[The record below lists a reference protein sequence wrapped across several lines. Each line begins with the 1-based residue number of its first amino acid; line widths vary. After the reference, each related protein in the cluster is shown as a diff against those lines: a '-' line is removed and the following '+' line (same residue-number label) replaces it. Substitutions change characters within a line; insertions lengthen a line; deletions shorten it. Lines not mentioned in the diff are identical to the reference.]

1 MVENKPTD
9 LFHGHPLPAWICE
22 PHTARIL
29 DVNQAAVAAFG
40 YSRQQSLGICVHDIL
55 REQERPYEVHT
66 ALVMHEDR
74 NCWLMAAHP
83 AVPGHA
89 GQSKRAASRLE
100 EVMRFSKTAIAELM
114 LGTGELTLSAELL
127 ELLEEGPAAPLRMTL
142 AAFIDKYVAAPDRPL
157 IYDKIKEGMYDAAQP
172 VNRVHVE
179 FRMITAAG
187 NIKDVEAMGTFMPDG
202 IAIGMFRDVTRRKQR
217 NLELQTLSMIANRT
231 SNGILMID
239 ARGQITWANQGFER
253 ISGYTLEDVVGRVP
267 SFLHGPET
275 NPETVAYMENM
286 LRQGRTFRTELIN
299 YTRDGAKYWV
309 DVEVIPLVGEGEEPR
324 GFMVVQSDI
333 TSLKM
338 AVQEMLKSEEL
349 LRKITDHAPLIVF
362 MKDLQGRYTF
372 YNKLF
377 EDKFIKVPPPK
388 NGLYTDNDL
397 FEPSQAE
404 VFTSSDQTVLS
415 TGRLEEF
422 EQEVVTEGKCET
434 YLAIKFPLRDEHGQ
448 VYALAGVA
456 LSITERK
463 RNEVELYQKR
473 RALRN
478 QNQVLEI
485 INLAQL
491 QFIRDIKPTI
501 FFDTALQNILA
512 LTESEI
518 GFIGEVLARDGQPY
532 VRTFALIDMQ
542 EGEIPRERDED
553 AGAGIE
559 FFSLGSPLDRVIRL
573 GETVITNKPSKD
585 PRPGY
590 PPLRSFIGI
599 PILRSGIQ
607 VGVIGLANKAGGYGN
622 AFRQELQPLVI
633 VIGYIIEALRAD
645 QDRKHAEFIIHE
657 SEKRLRDT
665 ADSLAKSEARY
676 RSIVNDQPEMICRFT
691 PDWRMTFVNRAFER
705 MFNSDHTRLI
715 GQSVFNFIPER
726 MHGERLEFLERLVA
740 GTAKSLPLQHDVIL
754 GDGTRQ
760 WQEWLD
766 VPLRNEQGEVYEI
779 QSIGHDITARK
790 KLEAEQARL
799 DKIVRESY
807 NEIYLFNIDTLRF
820 EFANTSALKNVGY
833 SIEELTR
840 MKFSDLFYYP
850 DEFALQALLGP
861 LRRGET
867 DRVQL
872 QIKHSRKNGV
882 YYDVDTFIQ
891 LLEGR
896 SFVAIA
902 TDITQKLITEKKLI
916 ASVLEKEVL
925 IKEIHHR
932 VKNNLQL
939 ISSIIYIKIL
949 ALGKSDVSDFLENTR
964 KKIHSIALIHERL
977 LQTNNLDKV
986 EISDYLGKMLY
997 DLQAAHDNQSMQ
1009 LTIKAEIPKT
1019 VFDLD
1024 TAIYCGLIVNELV
1037 TNAMKHAFKNR
1048 DEGTILVSLE
1058 RDVNTFILQVR
1069 DDGTTLPESIV
1080 PGHAG
1085 SFGMQLIQI
1094 FAKQLGGA
1102 MEIIRGKGTIF
1113 LIRFNQ
1119 RVV

>member
-1 MVENKPTD
+1 MVDNKPTD

-22 PHTARIL
+22 PDTARII
-29 DVNQAAVAAFG
+29 DVNKAAVAAFG
-40 YSRQQSLGICVHDIL
+40 YTRQQSLGICLHDIL
-55 REQERPYEVHT
+55 REQARLYDVHT
-66 ALVMHEDR
+66 APVMYEDK

-83 AVPGHA
+83 AVPRNA
-89 GQSKRAASRLE
+89 GQSSSAASCLE
-100 EVMRFSKTAIAELM
+100 EVMRFSGTAIAELT
-114 LGTGELTLSAELL
+114 LATGELTLSAALL
-127 ELLEEGPAAPLRMTL
+127 ELLEESPAAPLRMAL
-142 AAFIDKYVAAPDRPL
+142 AKFVDKYVTASDRPV

-172 VNRVHVE
+172 VSRVQVE
-179 FRMITAAG
+179 FQMVTAAG
-187 NIKDVEAMGTFMPDG
+187 NIKDIEAMGTFLPGGM
-202 IAIGMFRDVTRRKQR
+202 AIGMFRDVTRRKQR

-239 ARGQITWANQGFER
+239 ALGNITWANQGFER
-253 ISGYTLEDVVGRVP
+253 ISGYTLEDVAGRIP
-267 SFLHGPET
+267 SFLYGPET

-299 YTRDGAKYWV
+299 YTKGGAKYWV

-324 GFMVVQSDI
+324 GFMVIQSDI
-333 TSLKM
+333 TSLKT
-338 AVQEMLKSEEL
+338 AVHEMLKSEQL

-377 EDKFIKVPPPK
+377 EDKFIKVPLPK
-388 NGLYTDNDL
+388 GGLYTDNDL

-422 EQEVVTEGKCET
+422 EQEVVTEGMNET

-473 RALRN
+473 LALKS

-491 QFIRDIKPTI
+491 QFIRDVKPTI

-512 LTESEI
+512 LTESEV
-518 GFIGEVLARDGQPY
+518 GFIGEILVRDGEPY
-532 VRTFALIDMQ
+532 VRTFALIDMLN
-542 EGEIPRERDED
+542 GEIPRQRSED
-553 AGAGIE
+553 DGAGLE

-573 GETVITNKPSKD
+573 GETVITNKPVKD
-585 PRPGY
+585 PRPGH

-599 PILRSGIQ
+599 PILRSGRQ

-622 AFRQELQPLVI
+622 AFRQELQPLII
-633 VIGYIIEALRAD
+633 VIGYIIEALRND
-645 QDRKHAEFIIHE
+645 QDRKQSELMIRE
-657 SEKRLRDT
+657 SEKRLRET
-665 ADSLAKSEARY
+665 ADSLARSEARY
-676 RSIVNDQPEMICRFT
+676 RSIVNDQQEMICRYT
-691 PDWRMTFVNRAFER
+691 PDWRLTFVNRAFER
-705 MFNSDHTRLI
+705 TFNSDHTRLI
-715 GQSVFNFIPER
+715 GQSIFNFIPDR
-726 MHGERLEFLERLVA
+726 VHGERREFLERLVA
-740 GTAKSLPLQHDVIL
+740 GAIRPLALQHDVIL
-754 GDGTRQ
+754 ADGTHQ

-766 VPLRNEQGEVYEI
+766 VPLRNERGQVYEI
-779 QSIGHDITARK
+779 QSIGHDITSRK

-833 SIEELTR
+833 SSEELTR

-867 DRVQL
+867 DRIRL

-882 YYDVDTFIQ
+882 YYDVDTVIQ

-916 ASVLEKEVL
+916 SSVLEKDVL

-939 ISSIIYIKIL
+939 ISSIIYIKML

-997 DLQAAHDNQSMQ
+997 DLQAAHDNTSMR

-1019 VFDLD
+1019 VFDFD

-1048 DEGTILVSLE
+1048 GEGTILVSLVK
-1058 RDVNTFILQVR
+1058 DANTFILQVC
-1069 DDGTTLPESIV
+1069 DDGITLPESIV

-1094 FAKQLGGA
+1094 FAKQLGGVV
-1102 MEIIRGKGTIF
+1102 EIIREKGTIF

-1119 RVV
+1119 SVV

>member
-22 PHTARIL
+22 PHTARII
-29 DVNQAAVAAFG
+29 DVNEAAVKAFG
-40 YSRQQSLGICVHDIL
+40 YSRQQCVGVCLHDIL
-55 REQERPYEVHT
+55 REQDRPYEVHT
-66 ALVMHEDR
+66 APVMYEDK

-83 AVPGHA
+83 AVPGEDGA
-89 GQSKRAASRLE
+89 SGAASRLR
-100 EVMRFSKTAIAELM
+100 EVMRFSKTGIAELT

-127 ELLEEGPAAPLRMTL
+127 ELLEESPEAPLRMTL
-142 AAFIDKYVAAPDRPL
+142 AAFIDKYVTEQDRAL
-157 IYDKIKEGMYDAAQP
+157 IYDKIKEGMYDAGQP
-172 VNRVHVE
+172 VSRVRVE
-179 FRMITAAG
+179 FKMITAMG
-187 NIKDVEAMGTFMPDG
+187 TVKDIEAMGSFLPDG
-202 IAIGMFRDVTRRKQR
+202 VAIGMFRDVTRRKQR
-217 NLELQTLSMIANRT
+217 RLERQTLNMIASRT

-239 ARGQITWANQGFER
+239 ARGRITWVNQGFVR
-253 ISGYTLEDVVGRVP
+253 ISGYALEEVVGRVP
-267 SFLHGPET
+267 TFLNGPET
-275 NPETVAYMENM
+275 SPETLAYMENM
-286 LRQGRTFRTELIN
+286 MRQGRTFRTELIH
-299 YTRDGAKYWV
+299 YTKSGNKYWV
-309 DVEVIPLVGEGEEPR
+309 DVEVIPLVGEDEEPP

-333 TSLKM
+333 TSLKT
-338 AVQEMLKSEEL
+338 AVQEMLRSEEL
-349 LRKITDHAPLIVF
+349 LRTITDHAPLVVF

-377 EDKFIKVPPPK
+377 KDKFIRVPPPK
-388 NGLYTDNDL
+388 HGLYTDHDL

-415 TGRLEEF
+415 SGRLEEF
-422 EQEVVTEGKCET
+422 EQEVVTDGRSET
-434 YLAIKFPLRDEHGQ
+434 YLAIKFPLRDEHGR
-448 VYALAGVA
+448 VCALAGVA

-463 RNEVELYQKR
+463 RDEVELYQKR
-473 RALRN
+473 RALKK

-491 QFIRDIKPTI
+491 QFIRDVKPTI
-501 FFDTALQNILA
+501 FFHTALKNILA
-512 LTESEI
+512 LTESEL
-518 GFIGEVLARDGQPY
+518 GFIGEVLERNGEPY
-532 VRTFALIDMQ
+532 VRTFALIDT
-542 EGEIPRERDED
+542 RDEELTPQD
-553 AGAGIE
+553 PGNIGAGVE
-559 FFSLGSPLDRVIRL
+559 FQGVGAPLERVIRL
-573 GETVITNKPSKD
+573 GETVVTNRPSKD

-607 VGVIGLANKAGGYGN
+607 VGMIGLANKAGGYGN

-633 VIGYIIEALRAD
+633 VIGYIIEALRTD
-645 QDRKHAEFIIHE
+645 QERKASEDMIRE
-657 SEKRLRDT
+657 SEKRLRET
-665 ADSLAKSEARY
+665 ADSLAESEARY
-676 RSIVNDQPEMICRFT
+676 RSIVDDQQEMICRYT
-691 PDWRMTFVNRAFER
+691 PDWRLTFVNRAFER
-705 MFNSDHTRLI
+705 TFSHHKQLI
-715 GQSVFNFIPER
+715 GESIFNFLPGRVHRER
-726 MHGERLEFLERLVA
+726 REFLEGVVA
-740 GTAKSLPLQHDVIL
+740 GTIKPRALQHETVL
-754 GDGTRQ
+754 GDGTHQ
-760 WQEWLD
+760 WQEWID
-766 VPLRNEQGEVYEI
+766 VPLRNAQGEVYEI
-779 QSIGHDITARK
+779 QSIGHDITGRK

-807 NEIYLFNIDTLRF
+807 NEIYLFNIDTLCF
-820 EFANTSALKNVGY
+820 EFANTSALRNVGY
-833 SIEELTR
+833 SLEELTR

-867 DRVQL
+867 DRIQL

-882 YYDVDTFIQ
+882 YYDVDTVIQ

-916 ASVLEKEVL
+916 SSVLEKEVL

-1037 TNAMKHAFKNR
+1037 TNAMKHAFKDR
-1048 DEGTILVSLE
+1048 GEGTIVVSLVK
-1058 RDVNTFILQVR
+1058 DVNTFILQVR
-1069 DDGTTLPESIV
+1069 DDGITLPESIV
-1080 PGHAG
+1080 PDHAG
-1085 SFGMQLIQI
+1085 SFGMQLLQI
-1094 FAKQLGGA
+1094 FAKQLNGA
-1102 MEIIRGKGTIF
+1102 MEIIREKGTIF

>member
-22 PHTARIL
+22 PHTARII
-29 DVNQAAVAAFG
+29 DVNEAAVKAFG
-40 YSRQQSLGICVHDIL
+40 YSRQQCAGVCLHDIL

-66 ALVMHEDR
+66 GHVTYEDK

-83 AVPGHA
+83 AVPGDA
-89 GQSKRAASRLE
+89 GGSVASRLR
-100 EVMRFSKTAIAELM
+100 EVMHFSKTGIAELT
-114 LGTGELTLSAELL
+114 LGTGELTLSKELL
-127 ELLEEGPAAPLRMTL
+127 ELLEESPDAPLRMTL
-142 AAFIDKYVAAPDRPL
+142 AAFIDNYVAEQDRAV

-172 VNRVHVE
+172 VSRVRVE
-179 FRMITAAG
+179 FKMITATGAV
-187 NIKDVEAMGTFMPDG
+187 KDIEAMGSFLPDG
-202 IAIGMFRDVTRRKQR
+202 VAIGMFRDMTRRKQR
-217 NLELQTLSMIANRT
+217 KAEVQTLNMIASRT

-239 ARGQITWANQGFER
+239 VRGQITWANQGFER
-253 ISGYTLEDVVGRVP
+253 ISGYTLEEVLGRNP
-267 SFLHGPET
+267 AFLNGPDT
-275 NPETVAYMENM
+275 NPETIAYMENM

-299 YTRDGAKYWV
+299 YTKSGTKYWI
-309 DVEVIPLVGEGEEPR
+309 DVEVIPLVGEDEELR
-324 GFMVVQSDI
+324 GFMVIQSDI
-333 TSLKM
+333 TSLKT

-349 LRKITDHAPLIVF
+349 LRTITDHAPLIVF

-377 EDKFIKVPPPK
+377 EDKYIRVPPSK
-388 NGLYTDNDL
+388 RGLFTDHDL
-397 FEPSQAE
+397 FEPAQAE

-415 TGRLEEF
+415 TGRLGEF
-422 EQEVVTEGKCET
+422 EQEVVTDGKSET
-434 YLAIKFPLRDEHGQ
+434 YLALKFPLRDEHGRI
-448 VYALAGVA
+448 YALAGVA

-473 RALRN
+473 QALKK

-491 QFIRDIKPTI
+491 QFIRDVKPTI
-501 FFDTALQNILA
+501 FFDTALKNILA
-512 LTESEI
+512 LTESEL
-518 GFIGEVLARDGQPY
+518 GFIGEVLERGGETY
-532 VRTFALIDMQ
+532 VRTFALIDA
-542 EGEIPRERDED
+542 RDDETTLHDRD
-553 AGAGIE
+553 AGAGVE
-559 FFSLGSPLDRVIRL
+559 FFSLGSPLDRVIRA
-573 GETVITNKPSKD
+573 GETVVTNKPSKD

-607 VGVIGLANKAGGYGN
+607 VGVIGLANKVGGYGDT
-622 AFRQELQPLVI
+622 FLQELQPLVI
-633 VIGYIIEALRAD
+633 VIGYIIEALRND
-645 QDRKHAEFIIHE
+645 QERKASEYMIRE
-657 SEKRLRDT
+657 NEKRLRET
-665 ADSLAKSEARY
+665 ADSLAESEARY
-676 RSIVNDQPEMICRFT
+676 RSIVNDQQEMICRYT
-691 PDWRMTFVNRAFER
+691 PDWRLTFVNRAFER
-705 MFNSDHTRLI
+705 TFNSDHTQLI
-715 GQSVFNFIPER
+715 GKSIFNFIPER
-726 MHGERLEFLERLVA
+726 VHRDRLEFLEGLVA
-740 GTAKSLPLQHDVIL
+740 GTIRPKALQHDVIL
-754 GDGTRQ
+754 GDGTHQ

-766 VPLRNEQGEVYEI
+766 VPLRNAQGEVYEI
-779 QSIGHDITARK
+779 QSIGHDITGRK

-820 EFANTSALKNVGY
+820 EFANTSALRNVGY
-833 SIEELTR
+833 SLEELTR

-867 DRVQL
+867 DRIQL

-882 YYDVDTFIQ
+882 YYDVDTVIQ

-997 DLQAAHDNQSMQ
+997 DLQAAHDNTSMQ
-1009 LTIKAEIPKT
+1009 LTIQAEIPKT

-1037 TNAMKHAFKNR
+1037 TNAMKHAFKDR
-1048 DEGTILVSLE
+1048 GEGTILVSLVK
-1058 RDVNTFILQVR
+1058 DGNTFILQVR
-1069 DDGTTLPESIV
+1069 DDGITLPESIV

-1102 MEIIRGKGTIF
+1102 MEIIREKGTIF

-1119 RVV
+1119 RGV